1 MAASKLGRLQLKIVR
16 ILWQQTRATAREIT
30 DILNQSEP
38 VAHSTVQTLLR
49 MLEDK
54 KAVAHDVEGR
64 TFIFYPLVAED
75 EVKQNATRELLDR
88 LFEGNASHLMAYLLD
103 TEKVSRKE
111 LTQIRRLIDEHD

>member
-1 MAASKLGRLQLKIVR
+1 M
-16 ILWQQTRATAREIT
+16 
-30 DILNQSEP
+30 
-38 VAHSTVQTLLR
+38 AHSTVQTLLR

-88 LFEGNASHLMAYLLD
+88 LFEENASHLVAYLLN
-103 TEKVSRKE
+103 TEKVSRKG
-111 LTQIRRLIDEHD
+111 LTRIRRLIDKHG

>member
-1 MAASKLGRLQLKIVR
+1 MTASKLGRLQLKIVR
-16 ILWQQTRATAREIT
+16 ILWQQKRATAREIT
-30 DILNQSEP
+30 GTLNQSEP

-54 KAVAHDVEGR
+54 KAVTHDVDGR
-64 TFIFYPLVAED
+64 TFVFYPLVAED